1 MTVDKSYQWHAS
13 TWQLGQDG
21 LADASSNDSSASLYH
36 VVAYDFGV
44 KRNILRLL
52 VDHGCQVTVV
62 PAKTPASEVL
72 AMKPDGV
79 FLSNGPGDP
88 EPCDYAIAAISELLE
103 HKLPVFGICLGH
115 QLLALASGARTMKMK
130 FGHHGA
136 NHPVQDLATG
146 QVMISSQNHGFAVD
160 EKSLPENLVATHRSL
175 FDQTLQGISRTDTP
189 AFSFQGH
196 PEASPGPHD
205 VKDLFSQ
212 FTDLMKQ
219 H

>member
-1 MTVDKSYQWHAS
+1 
-13 TWQLGQDG
+13 
-21 LADASSNDSSASLYH
+21 
-36 VVAYDFGV
+36 
-44 KRNILRLL
+44 
-52 VDHGCQVTVV
+52 
-62 PAKTPASEVL
+62 
-72 AMKPDGV
+72 
-79 FLSNGPGDP
+79 
-88 EPCDYAIAAISELLE
+88 
-103 HKLPVFGICLGH
+103 
-115 QLLALASGARTMKMK
+115 
-130 FGHHGA
+130 
-136 NHPVQDLATG
+136 
-146 QVMISSQNHGFAVD
+146 MISSQNHGFAVD